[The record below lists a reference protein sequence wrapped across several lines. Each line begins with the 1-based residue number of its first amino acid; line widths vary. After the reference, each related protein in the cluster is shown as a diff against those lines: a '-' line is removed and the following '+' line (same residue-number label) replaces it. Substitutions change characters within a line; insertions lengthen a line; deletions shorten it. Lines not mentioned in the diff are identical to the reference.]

1 MNQNIKNTSWTD
13 RIRSK
18 DQERKTDSTEVSQS
32 LPLNNSFESS
42 MDSQFSY
49 AHSNKSS
56 ISFESIQTTERLL
69 DKLDLSLEDELI
81 LQEALLEEENALRN
95 SQLSQA
101 NGPTLCLSLIHIYY
115 KYIKGIF

>member
-1 MNQNIKNTSWTD
+1 MNQNLKNTSWAD
-13 RIRSK
+13 RIGSD
-18 DQERKTDSTEVSQS
+18 DQERKANSSEVSQS
-32 LPLNNSFESS
+32 PPPNNSFESS

-81 LQEALLEEENALRN
+81 LQEALLEEETRREIRNCHKQVVQHYVCLRRN
-95 SQLSQA
+95 SL
-101 NGPTLCLSLIHIYY
+101 H
-115 KYIKGIF
+115 